1 MNGTVWCKVM
11 MNRSSYKNSNSKP
24 TANATTKPYLIDMWL
39 KPILYMDYSRSR
51 KQYHAIDQY
60 RSTGT
65 TSVVES
71 TMVESDT
78 VDDKL
83 G

>member
-1 MNGTVWCKVM
+1 M
-11 MNRSSYKNSNSKP
+11 
-24 TANATTKPYLIDMWL
+24 
-39 KPILYMDYSRSR
+39 YMGSAR
-51 KQYHAIDQY
+51 DQY

-65 TSVVES
+65 TSVVQS